1 MRNLWVAEYS
11 QTQGCYHVDPLGDVL
26 RHNLE
31 NIEYGT
37 DPGYIPIGVFQTADE
52 AYEFVS
58 LHRKQTKVRAT

>member
-11 QTQGCYHVDPLGDVL
+11 QQQKCYHVDPMVDVL

-37 DPGYIPIGVFQTADE
+37 DPGYIPIGVFQTDNE
-52 AYEFVS
+52 AYEFVA
-58 LHRKQTKVRAT
+58 LHRKLKEARPA